1 MTAHFNAVAHTWDE
15 DPRRGAVAAAIVAKM
30 LGALRLTPQTTLL
43 DYGAGTGL
51 VSLALAPHVGRL
63 IAVDEAGG
71 MLDILR
77 AKLADADPG
86 NVEIMHWSA
95 GQDSSG
101 LPEFDVI
108 TGSMVLHH
116 VEDIPAAAAVF
127 HGLLRPGGVV
137 AFADLDLDDGRFHG
151 KEMHTFHPGFDR
163 NWLRE
168 VFEKAGFTSATFQEA
183 HQVAKKLEDGK
194 ERAFPIFLMTA
205 VRSSGGWGLLNM
217 LRSKATALQNEIQ
230 DLRTEKAALE
240 TTVAQLSE
248 RTWGLKLLENQ
259 EGRFIVLPP
268 KTTPKTGWTVGKQ
281 QAVKLE

>member
-1 MTAHFNAVAHTWDE
+1 MTTPFNAVAQTWDE
-15 DPRRGAVAAAIVAKM
+15 DPRRVAVAAAIVAKM

-63 IAVDEAGG
+63 ISVDEADG

-77 AKLADADPG
+77 AKLVGADPG
-86 NVEIMHWSA
+86 NVEVRHWSA

-116 VEDIPAAAAVF
+116 VEDIPAAAAAF

-163 NWLRE
+163 NWLRA
-168 VFEKAGFTSATFQEA
+168 VFEQAGFTSVTFQEA
-183 HQVAKKLEDGK
+183 HQVTKKFSDGG
-194 ERAFPIFLMTA
+194 ERTFPIFLLTA
-205 VRSSGGWGLLNM
+205 VRS
-217 LRSKATALQNEIQ
+217 
-230 DLRTEKAALE
+230 
-240 TTVAQLSE
+240 
-248 RTWGLKLLENQ
+248 
-259 EGRFIVLPP
+259 
-268 KTTPKTGWTVGKQ
+268 
-281 QAVKLE
+281 

>member
-1 MTAHFNAVAHTWDE
+1 MPASFNAVAHTWDE
-15 DPRRGAVAAAIVAKM
+15 DPRRVAVAAAIVAKM

-51 VSLALAPHVGRL
+51 VSLALAPYVGRL
-63 IAVDEAGG
+63 IAVDEADG

-77 AKLADADPG
+77 AKLASGAHG
-86 NVEIMHWSA
+86 NVEVRHWSA

-127 HGLLRPGGVV
+127 HGLLRPGGVA

-163 NWLRE
+163 DWLRA
-168 VFEKAGFTSATFQEA
+168 VFEKAGFTSVAFQEA
-183 HQVAKKLEDGK
+183 HQVTKKFTDDE
-194 ERAFPIFLMTA
+194 ERTFPIFLLTA
-205 VRSSGGWGLLNM
+205 VRS
-217 LRSKATALQNEIQ
+217 
-230 DLRTEKAALE
+230 
-240 TTVAQLSE
+240 
-248 RTWGLKLLENQ
+248 
-259 EGRFIVLPP
+259 
-268 KTTPKTGWTVGKQ
+268 
-281 QAVKLE
+281 

>member
-1 MTAHFNAVAHTWDE
+1 MTTPFNAVAQTWDE
-15 DPRRGAVAAAIVAKM
+15 DPRRVAVAAAIVAKM

-63 IAVDEAGG
+63 LAVDEADG

-77 AKLADADPG
+77 AKLASGAHG
-86 NVEIMHWSA
+86 NVEVRHWSA

-163 NWLRE
+163 DWLRT
-168 VFEKAGFTSATFQEA
+168 VFEQAGFTSIAFQDA
-183 HQVAKKLEDGK
+183 HQVTKKFADGG
-194 ERAFPIFLMTA
+194 ERTFPIFLLTA
-205 VRSSGGWGLLNM
+205 VRS
-217 LRSKATALQNEIQ
+217 
-230 DLRTEKAALE
+230 
-240 TTVAQLSE
+240 
-248 RTWGLKLLENQ
+248 
-259 EGRFIVLPP
+259 
-268 KTTPKTGWTVGKQ
+268 
-281 QAVKLE
+281 